1 VKLKKGIPVNAGVV
15 VGPAFVLEE
24 GVRIGAQQRF
34 IKTRTKEAAQR
45 EIERFQRALEAAHKD
60 AEEEQSRLAQEVKGE
75 VADILAAQIAM
86 YEDTSLLD
94 FVKQKIESMFWSPEH
109 ALQRYVGTKKKKLLG
124 SENPKFKALVLDME
138 DMERRLLRRLL
149 GEAGNSL
156 DDLAEPVILVARDLT
171 PSQTSKLPKSK
182 ILGFATDHGGKTS
195 HTAII
200 AQNRGIPA
208 VVGLGN
214 ISADVQGGEMLILD
228 GVEGKVIVDP
238 DATTL
243 ARARDRER
251 KFEIFRKELDEE
263 RELPCET
270 LDGHGLRLYANIE
283 FPDEID
289 EAIRDGALGIGLYRT
304 EFLYDKENPDPS
316 EEDHYNAYKDA
327 VSRLD
332 GRPLTIR
339 TLDLGAD
346 KFRPEGMDAEKNP
359 FLGCRSIRYCLY
371 ERPEVFRRQLRAI
384 LRVSAEGN
392 VKIMLPMIS
401 SLKEL
406 REANDLIQDVMSDLD
421 REAIPFNR
429 DIPVGIM
436 IEVPSAALCADVLAQ
451 HAAFF
456 SVGTNDLVQYAL
468 AVDRVNENVADL
480 YQPAHPAIF
489 RLLLRVI
496 EAGRRYKIPVS
507 ICGELSG
514 EVDFTL
520 PLVGLGLRDLSMAPA
535 SIPKIKKLIRS
546 ISVKDAARVV
556 DQVLSFQDSEPAK
569 SFLRA
574 RAAEIVPELFA

>member
-24 GVRIGAQQRF
+24 GVRVGAQQRF
-34 IKTRTKEAAQR
+34 IKSKTKENVAR
-45 EIERFQRALEAAHKD
+45 ELERFQKALAQAQKD
-60 AEEEQSRLAQEVKGE
+60 CEEEQALLAQEVKGE
-75 VADILAAQIAM
+75 VADILGAQIAM
-86 YEDTSLLD
+86 YEDPSLGE
-94 FVKQKIESMFWSPEH
+94 FVRSKVEATFWSPEH
-109 ALQRYVGTKKKKLLG
+109 AVQRYVGTRKKKLLT
-124 SENPKFKALVLDME
+124 SDNPKFRALVLDLE
-138 DMERRLLRRLL
+138 DVERRLLRRLV
-149 GEAGNSL
+149 GDKGTSL
-156 DDLAEPVILVARDLT
+156 DDLSEPVILIARDLT
-171 PSQTSKLPKSK
+171 PAQTSKLPKDK

-208 VVGLGN
+208 VVGLGTL
-214 ISADVQGGEMLILD
+214 SADISGGETIILD
-228 GVEGKVIVDP
+228 GVEGKVIIDP
-238 DATTL
+238 DKATL
-243 ARARDRER
+243 ARARDREQ
-251 KFEIFRKELDEE
+251 KFAIFRKGLDEE

-270 LDGHGLRLYANIE
+270 LDGHGMRLFANIE

-316 EEDHYNAYKDA
+316 EEDHFNAYKDA
-327 VSRLD
+327 VSRLG

-346 KFRPEGMDAEKNP
+346 KFTPEGLEGEKNP

-371 ERPEVFRRQLRAI
+371 ERPEIFRKQLRAI

-401 SLKEL
+401 ALHEL
-406 REANDLIQDVMSDLD
+406 REANELIQDVMEELD
-421 REAIPFNR
+421 REGVPFNR

-480 YQPAHPAIF
+480 YQPTHPAIF

-535 SIPKIKKLIRS
+535 SIPKIKRLIRM
-546 ISVKDAARVV
+546 ISVKESTRVV
-556 DQVLSFQDSEPAK
+556 DQVLTFQDSDAAK

-574 RAAEIVPELFA
+574 RAQELVPELFA